1 MMSHPTSAPLILS
14 LFGPFQAWVNGQA
27 LPRLRSRKGH
37 WILALLTLRQGREVE
52 RAWLMGTLWPDGSEA
67 LAAHSLRTSLTDLRR
82 ALGTQAGRLLTP
94 TLRTLALDLADA
106 QVDLLAFDRAIARA
120 DGPSLAE
127 AIALYRGPL
136 LEGCVEEWIFEER
149 QSREQAY
156 LQALEM
162 LAGQAMASGDPAAAE
177 QYLRRAVAVD
187 PLRESVQRALM
198 RALAA
203 GGSSA
208 AALLAYRELRLL
220 LHREINAEPDPET
233 RALFEQIRGEARTR
247 AASPAPVLAPGPSEP
262 VPRPEV
268 RREALPDLSADFP
281 PVASRVRPS
290 HNLSLELTRF
300 VGREREIE
308 EVRRLLGAGRL
319 VTLTGAGGC
328 GKTRLALQVASRLAE
343 VGASDAGTE
352 TSRRQETGPRLTDG
366 VWLVELAPLA
376 DPALVPQAA
385 ATVLGVRQEPDHPL
399 IGTLTRVLR
408 EKHLLLVLD
417 NCEHL
422 VGACA
427 QLAEAL
433 LRACSHLRVLATSR
447 EALRVPGEKQF
458 RVPPLSVPDVQVF
471 RCSDVQEERFPG
483 PDHLIQF
490 DAVRLFVD
498 RAAMAAPLFA
508 LTGDT
513 ASAVAQ
519 ICQRLD
525 GIPLAIEL
533 AAARVGALPVQ
544 QIAVRLH
551 DRFRLLA
558 GGSRTAPPHQQ
569 TLRALMDWSYDL
581 LTLPEQTLLRR
592 LSVFAGGWTLEA
604 AEAVCSDFGLP
615 ATSNGEPSFPLSD
628 PVQNPNA
635 QRASEI
641 QNEDVLHLLTRLV
654 DKSLV
659 IYEDSGAG
667 VPVAGGGQAR
677 YRLLETMR
685 QYARDR
691 LLETRGA
698 ERWCAQHRDW
708 FLELAEQAEQGLKG
722 RDQAEW
728 LVRLDAENDNLR
740 AALEWS
746 RQRHEAE
753 AGLRLLGALELFW
766 YWRGYWAEGLERLAE
781 LLALPEAVVT
791 PGEIGT
797 RTLAVARARALTAAV
812 LWALAHHR
820 DPAAARAF
828 AEESIALL
836 EPVGDQRPL
845 AWALSA
851 LGLATSKGGDLEA
864 ARSLQ
869 EESLALARQ
878 LGDPWL
884 AAWTL
889 LRLGTVA
896 HRRGDGAAARSVT
909 EESLALLRGLGKNSV
924 LAQVLDRQAQIA
936 ASQGDLTVARSL
948 CQESVNLFGELG
960 IKTHFFTALLLL
972 GQLTRAQGDY
982 VTARSL
988 FQECESVARELNNPY
1003 WVAVARS
1010 NLGQTAVGLGDL
1022 PTAHSLFEESLGLFH
1037 QRGDPWGSAES
1048 LEGLAS
1054 VAVAG
1059 GQAERAARLF
1069 GAAEMMREAAQVPLR
1084 LFERP
1089 DYDRH
1094 VAVARAALQEDAFAA
1109 AWAEGR
1115 AIGPEQAIQDALD
1128 FQEE

>member
-1 MMSHPTSAPLILS
+1 MMPDPTSAPLILS
-14 LFGPFQAWVNGQA
+14 FFGPFQAWVNGQA
-27 LPRLRSRKGH
+27 LPRLRSRKGQ
-37 WILALLTLRQGREVE
+37 WILALLALRPGREVE
-52 RAWLMGTLWPDGSEA
+52 RAWLMGTLWPESSEA

-94 TLRTLALDLADA
+94 TPRTLSLDLADA
-106 QVDLLAFDRAIARA
+106 QVDVLAFDRAIARA

-156 LQALEM
+156 LRALETR
-162 LAGQAMASGDPAAAE
+162 AGQAMAGGDPAAAE
-177 QYLRRAVAVD
+177 RYLRRAVAVD

-203 GGSSA
+203 GGSYA
-208 AALLAYRELRLL
+208 AALLTYRELRLL
-220 LHREINAEPDPET
+220 LHREVNAEPDPET
-233 RALFEQIRGEARTR
+233 RSLFEQIRGEARRR
-247 AASPAPVLAPGPSEP
+247 AASPSSVIAPAPSEP
-262 VPRPEV
+262 LPRPET
-268 RREALPDLSADFP
+268 RREARPDLSADP
-281 PVASRVRPS
+281 SPEVPRGRPS
-290 HNLSLELTRF
+290 HNLRLELTSF
-300 VGREREIE
+300 VGREREIA
-308 EVRRLLGAGRL
+308 EVQRLLGAARL

-328 GKTRLALQVASRLAE
+328 GKTRLALQVAGRLMAAD
-343 VGASDAGTE
+343 ASDPGAEASRARE
-352 TSRRQETGPRLTDG
+352 TGPGPRLTDG
-366 VWLVELAPLA
+366 VWLVELASLA
-376 DPALVPQAA
+376 DPARVPQAA
-385 ATVLGVRQEPDHPL
+385 ATVLGVRQEPDDPL

-408 EKHLLLVLD
+408 EKQLLLVLD

-422 VGACA
+422 VAACA

-433 LRACSHLRVLATSR
+433 LRACSHLRILATSR
-447 EALRVPGEKQF
+447 EALRVPGETRF
-458 RVPPLSVPDVQVF
+458 RVPPLSLPPLVESGKLSVESSGKVTGPPV
-471 RCSDVQEERFPG
+471 SDLSGLHSQLPT
-483 PDHLIQF
+483 LLTS

-498 RAAMAAPLFA
+498 RAALAAPTFA
-508 LTGDT
+508 LTADT
-513 ASAVAQ
+513 ASAIAQ
-519 ICQRLD
+519 ICHRLD

-533 AAARVGALPVQ
+533 AAARVSALPVR
-544 QIAVRLH
+544 QIAGRLD

-569 TLRALMDWSYDL
+569 TLRGLMDWSYDL
-581 LTLPEQTLLRR
+581 LSFPERTLLRR

-604 AEAVCSDFGLP
+604 AEAVCADTGD
-615 ATSNGEPSFPLSD
+615 E
-628 PVQNPNA
+628 
-635 QRASEI
+635 EI
-641 QNEDVLHLLTRLV
+641 LNLLTQLV

-659 IYEDSGAG
+659 IYEDSGARA
-667 VPVAGGGQAR
+667 PVAGGGRAR
-677 YRLLETMR
+677 YRLLETVR

-691 LLETRGA
+691 LLEAEEA
-698 ERWCAQHRDW
+698 ERWRGRHRDW

-722 RDQAEW
+722 PEQAEW
-728 LVRLDAENDNLR
+728 LVRLEAENDNLR

-746 RQRHEAE
+746 RERHEAE
-753 AGLRLLGALELFW
+753 AGLRLLAALELFW

-781 LLALPEAVVT
+781 LLALPEAAVT

-797 RTLAVARARALTAAV
+797 RALAVGRARALTAAV

-820 DPAAARAF
+820 DPAAGRAL

-836 EPVGDQRPL
+836 RPVGDQRPL

-851 LGLATSKGGDLEA
+851 LGLATSQGGDLEA

-878 LGDPWL
+878 IGDPWL

-896 HRRGDGAAARSVT
+896 HRRGDGAAARSLT
-909 EESLALLRGLGKNSV
+909 EESLALLRGMGKNSV

-936 ASQGDLTVARSL
+936 ASQGDLAIARSL
-948 CQESVNLFGELG
+948 CQESVNLLRELG
-960 IKTHFFTALLLL
+960 VKNHFFSSLLLL
-972 GQLTRAQGDY
+972 GQLTRAQGDHA
-982 VTARSL
+982 TARSL
-988 FQECESVARELNNPY
+988 FQESESAARELNNPY
-1003 WVAVARS
+1003 WIAVARS

-1022 PTAHSLFEESLGLFH
+1022 AGAASLFQQSLELFH
-1037 QRGDPWGSAES
+1037 QGGDLWGSAES

-1054 VAVAG
+1054 VAAAR

-1069 GAAEMMREAAQVPLR
+1069 GAAETVRETARAPLR

-1094 VAVARAALQEDAFAA
+1094 VAAARAALIEDAFAA

-1115 AIGPEQAIQDALD
+1115 AIGLEQAIQDALD
-1128 FQEE
+1128 FSEPDPHQG